1 MGDQIGSEAALSEPA
16 KRDNAPFRRQPLPTR
31 FCNLQRLLDALEAR
45 GLDGIVAT
53 APLNV
58 FYLSGFNGIAHKSDE
73 PRPYAVI
80 VSRHAP
86 EHPIMVIADYYLATF
101 LTQPTWIE
109 DIRPF
114 RAVMM
119 GPLELRVEWQ
129 DGHQS
134 SYPVRTIRLNC
145 RCANCVEELTGR
157 PLLREDDIPADVRPV
172 KISPVGRY
180 AVQIAWTDGHDTGIY
195 TFEHLRALCPCCRG

>member
-1 MGDQIGSEAALSEPA
+1 MVE
-16 KRDNAPFRRQPLPTR
+16 LPT
-31 FCNLQRLLDALEAR
+31 
-45 GLDGIVAT
+45 
-53 APLNV
+53 
-58 FYLSGFNGIAHKSDE
+58 
-73 PRPYAVI
+73 PRTMEQA
-80 VSRHAP
+80 
-86 EHPIMVIADYYLATF
+86 
-101 LTQPTWIE
+101 
-109 DIRPF
+109 
-114 RAVMM
+114 

-195 TFEHLRALCPCCRG
+195 TFEHLRALCPCCHS